1 MTAVLEDRVAGA
13 ADDSRSYD
21 EVIRPAPRKK
31 RAIPRDSFGLPV
43 DSALKRLKMSREVA
57 YYLVTR
63 GYEIPDCPPKIKTL
77 EPRRLRGAVFDPEKV
92 DKVVEAFKHLQHTQ
106 GRLAGKPL
114 NPDPWQIAYIIAP
127 VFGWVRKNEFGE
139 YTRIIKKVLVDIPR
153 KNGKSTLVGGL
164 GLYLTA
170 ADGEPAAQV
179 VAAATVKDQA
189 RFVFDPI
196 RQLAEKSPALKGHV
210 RALNSVITHPRT
222 GSTFKV
228 IASGAE
234 AQHGANIHG
243 AVIDELHLHKTP
255 DLVEAIE
262 TGTGSRDQPLIF
274 MITTADEG
282 KPNTV
287 YARKRRYIEQLASG
301 VLTDHTHYGV
311 VWGADED
318 DDLFAEST
326 LRKANPGFGVSPTRQ
341 FLLDAAKEAQNSPAQ
356 LAAYKRLH
364 LGLRTKQT
372 TAYLDLKAW
381 KRNAGPALAEA
392 DLYGRSCWGG
402 LDLGSVSDLT
412 ALAWI
417 FPFSETD
424 DDGRPIGYDLLF
436 RFWTPEENLVKL
448 DGRTGNAASQLW
460 AKEGWLTTTE
470 GDVTDYDFVEAQ
482 IRDDAE
488 RFDVT
493 SIGFDRWNASQL
505 VNNLIADGVPVVKI
519 GQGYATM
526 NPALREIQRL
536 MLLGRRG
543 EPKLRHG
550 GNPVMT
556 WMVDNLAVKTD
567 PAGNVKPDKENAAD
581 KIDGVSALC
590 NAMSEALTTA
600 PPQMAPGH
608 LFIA

>member
-1 MTAVLEDRVAGA
+1 MSTSVLDDVVAEPEWEDT
-13 ADDSRSYD
+13 
-21 EVIRPAPRKK
+21 PAPKATRKK
-31 RAIPRDSFGLPV
+31 AIPRDEYGLPV
-43 DSALKRLKMSREVA
+43 PSALKRLKMSPEVA
-57 YYLVTR
+57 WYFVTR
-63 GYEIPDCPPKIKTL
+63 GIEFPVTPPKWKTP
-77 EPRRLRGAVFDPEKV
+77 EPRFVRGAVFDPDRV
-92 DKVVEAFKHLQHTQ
+92 DKVVEAFKHLRHTQ

-114 NPDPWQIAYIIAP
+114 MPDPWQIAYIIAP
-127 VFGWVRKNEFGE
+127 IFGWVKKNEFGE
-139 YTRIIKKVLVDIPR
+139 YARIAKKAYVDIPR

-179 VAAATVKDQA
+179 VAAASVKDQA

-196 RQLAEKSPALKGHV
+196 RKLAETAPALKGHV
-210 RALNSVITHPRT
+210 RALNSVILHPRT
-222 GSTFKV
+222 GSTFRV

-243 AVIDELHLHKTP
+243 AVIDELHIHKTP

-282 KPNTV
+282 KPNTI
-287 YARKRRYIEQLASG
+287 YTRKRRYVEQICSG
-301 VLTDHTHYGV
+301 VFRDPTHYGV
-311 VWGADED
+311 IWAADED
-318 DDLFAEST
+318 DDLFAEAT
-326 LRKANPGFGVSPTRQ
+326 LRKANPGFGISPTRQ
-341 FLLDAAKEAQNSPAQ
+341 FLLDAAKQAQNSPAE

-372 TAYLDLKAW
+372 TAYLDLRAW
-381 KRNAGPALAEA
+381 KRNAGKVLDETE
-392 DLYGRSCWGG
+392 LVGRECYGG

-417 FPFSETD
+417 FPFTD
-424 DDGRPIGYDLLF
+424 ALDEQNRPIGYDLLF
-436 RFWTPEENLVKL
+436 RFWTPEENLHAL
-448 DGRTGNAASQLW
+448 DGRTGGAAS
-460 AKEGWLTTTE
+460 KEWVPQGWLSTTS
-470 GDVTDYDFVEAQ
+470 GDVTDYDFVQAKITADCELFNV
-482 IRDDAE
+482 R
-488 RFDVT
+488 

-505 VNNLIADGVPVVKI
+505 VNNLTEDGVPVVKI

-590 NAMSEALTTA
+590 NAMSEALTA
-600 PPQMAPGH
+600 EFVPPPPGS
-608 LFIA
+608 LPIA